1 MLQERLPTVRIWC
14 SKSDKHCQTD
24 CNELLDDFVM
34 KKARAK
40 PFHLFAGL
48 CSALLDSTIV
58 AFCTYFVNDGITEI
72 LASPVATSVCPQ
84 AQWRT

>member
-1 MLQERLPTVRIWC
+1 MLQERLPTVSIWC

-24 CNELLDDFVM
+24 CNEFLDDFVRRI
-34 KKARAK
+34 ARTK
-40 PFHLFAGL
+40 PFYLFAGL

-58 AFCTYFVNDGITEI
+58 VFCKYFSNDSITKI

-84 AQWRT
+84 A